1 MDLKNR
7 FINDDFRI
15 SQESTGNGWTMPYS
29 HCHVSYEIYILTS
42 GERVVTIEDKEY
54 TVKAHD
60 ATLFLSNV
68 PHKSRGNT
76 PFSGI
81 CIHFSERYLDLSF
94 TVNTKK
100 NLLRCFKNKVLYLSD
115 DAFHT
120 IQTIADNFI
129 VNSTDNFVILSI
141 ILTLLNHSAPGNHD
155 GVTAGQEKGLNKAQL
170 IMQYIEENYVFIKH
184 ISDITTTFHVSEA
197 YIFQI
202 YRKNY
207 NVTPK
212 QYINRLR
219 IRHACHRLQH
229 TSHTIKS
236 IALDCGFDSY
246 EYFVNVFKEIARC
259 TPTEYRK
266 QKSGE
271 KDKSMM

>member
-15 SQESTGNGWTMPYS
+15 SQESTDNGWTMPYS
-29 HCHVSYEIYILTS
+29 HCHASYEIYILTS

-60 ATLFLSNV
+60 ATLFSSNI

-94 TVNTKK
+94 TENTKK
-100 NLLRCFKNKVLYLSD
+100 NLLRCFKNKVLYLND

-120 IQTIADNFI
+120 IQTIGDNFI
-129 VNSTDNFVILSI
+129 VNSTDNFVMISI
-141 ILTLLNHSAPGNHD
+141 ILTILNHSAPGNDD

-212 QYINRLR
+212 QYINKLR

-246 EYFVNVFKEIARC
+246 EYFVNVFKEIAGC

-266 QKSGE
+266 QKSGGE
-271 KDKSMM
+271 R

>member
-1 MDLKNR
+1 MILQLPDISPFDFAVI
-7 FINDDFRI
+7 FI
-15 SQESTGNGWTMPYS
+15 
-29 HCHVSYEIYILTS
+29 
-42 GERVVTIEDKEY
+42 
-54 TVKAHD
+54 
-60 ATLFLSNV
+60 
-68 PHKSRGNT
+68 
-76 PFSGI
+76 
-81 CIHFSERYLDLSF
+81 
-94 TVNTKK
+94 
-100 NLLRCFKNKVLYLSD
+100 
-115 DAFHT
+115 HT

-141 ILTLLNHSAPGNHD
+141 ILTILNHSAPGNHD

-184 ISDITTTFHVSEA
+184 ISDITTTSHVSKA

-219 IRHACHRLQH
+219 IRHACHRLQY

-246 EYFVNVFKEIARC
+246 EYFVNVFKEIAGC

-266 QKSGE
+266 QKSGGE
-271 KDKSMM
+271 R